1 MVLPEAMWLMHFLGL
16 AWGVGGA
23 TVAAILMAKA
33 DRNPEMAPLAM
44 KVMPAV
50 SKLIWAAIILLI
62 VSGVALAQLVTWPI
76 NPTTLLAKH
85 VLVVILIL
93 NGLYLGFGI
102 MPKMQKLAPK
112 GGKPSAEF
120 LKAKKSAKVSSTLGL
135 VLWYVIL
142 VLSVMM

>member
-1 MVLPEAMWLMHFLGL
+1 MVLSEAMWLLHFLGL

-33 DRNPEMAPLAM
+33 DRNPEIAPLVM
-44 KVMPAV
+44 KTMPAI
-50 SKLIWAAIILLI
+50 SKLIWIAIILLV
-62 VSGVALAQLVTWPI
+62 VSGIALAQLVTWPI
-76 NPTTLLAKH
+76 NPTILLAKH
-85 VLVVILIL
+85 ALVVILIL
-93 NGLYLGFGI
+93 NGLYLGFRI
-102 MPKMQKLAPK
+102 LPKMQKLAPT

-120 LKAKKSAKVSSTLGL
+120 LKAKKSAKIASILGL

>member
-1 MVLPEAMWLMHFLGL
+1 MVLVEAMWLLHFLGL
-16 AWGVGGA
+16 AWGVGGT

-33 DRNPEMAPLAM
+33 DKNPEIAPLAM

-62 VSGVALAQLVTWPI
+62 VSGIALAQLVTFPI
-76 NPTTLLAKH
+76 DAAMLLIKH
-85 VLVVILIL
+85 AVVAALVL
-93 NGLYLGFGI
+93 NGVMLTFGI
-102 MPKMQKLAPK
+102 MPKMGKLAPK
-112 GGKPSAEF
+112 DGKPSAEF
-120 LKAKKSAKVSSTLGL
+120 LKAKKSAKISSTLGL

>member
-1 MVLPEAMWLMHFLGL
+1 MVLLEAMWLLHFLGL
-16 AWGVGGA
+16 VWGVGGA

-44 KVMPAV
+44 KVMPAI

-62 VSGVALAQLVTWPI
+62 ISGIALAQLVTFPFDA
-76 NPTTLLAKH
+76 TMLLVKH
-85 VLVVILIL
+85 IVVAVLVL
-93 NGLYLGFGI
+93 NGIILTFGI

-112 GGKPSAEF
+112 DGKPSAEF
-120 LKAKKSAKVSSTLGL
+120 LKAKKNAKVSSTLGL